1 MLSVNYFIFQ
11 WKGSQIMGN
20 KNNKESQPHMNTILI
35 LTFYCE
41 SNNISPVHKLIV
53 FKQIVGN

>member
-1 MLSVNYFIFQ
+1 
-11 WKGSQIMGN
+11 MGN